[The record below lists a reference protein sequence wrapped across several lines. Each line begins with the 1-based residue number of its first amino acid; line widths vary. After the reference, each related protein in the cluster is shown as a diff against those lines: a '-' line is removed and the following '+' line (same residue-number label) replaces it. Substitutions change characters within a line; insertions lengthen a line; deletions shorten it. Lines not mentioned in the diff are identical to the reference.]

1 MSKPTALITG
11 CSQGGIGDALAHRLV
26 TCGFHV
32 LAAVRNRA
40 KAAHFSEMESIEIVT
55 LDVTS
60 SDSISSLVADHKDRL
75 PDGKLDLLVNNAG
88 FGATGPL
95 IEADMATTKR
105 LFDVNV
111 LGLLAV
117 TQAFAPML
125 IAAKGKVVNI
135 SSVGGMLAMPWS
147 GLYHASKAAVTILS
161 ETLRLELAPLGVTVI
176 TGMLGNIESNF
187 HANDSWQGLP
197 KSSRYKTVESE
208 IAKTAEGKIGPK
220 KEKLDD
226 FARRFVGDVVKGASG
241 QGLVQMEYY
250 VSDLLQALPGKVFP
264 PGAKEYEKSLY
275 SYFSAQKSTLKPA
288 CIVCPHTSA
297 DVATIVSHL
306 VQANQLQG
314 IGSCK
319 FAIRSGGHAC
329 FAGSA
334 NTSNGITIDLR
345 GMNSI
350 KVSEDHSQVCIGTGA
365 SWGEVYRTLD
375 PMGLAVPGGRQSQ
388 VGVGGLTLG
397 GGLSHFSGHAGLVC
411 DAVTEYEVVLA
422 SGSTIRATENDPDYG
437 DLFRALRGGSNNFG
451 IVTRFTFRT
460 FPQGR
465 LWGGTLIYPIETKDQ
480 QLQAFYEYSTSPSC
494 DPNVSLIHSF
504 GMSAERGSGFVNSI
518 VHTKPESEPTV
529 IKPFTSLKPTY
540 LNTLR
545 ELSLTELTVE
555 QDSYNRNGL

>member
-1 MSKPTALITG
+1 
-11 CSQGGIGDALAHRLV
+11 
-26 TCGFHV
+26 
-32 LAAVRNRA
+32 
-40 KAAHFSEMESIEIVT
+40 MEHY
-55 LDVTS
+55 
-60 SDSISSLVADHKDRL
+60 A
-75 PDGKLDLLVNNAG
+75 
-88 FGATGPL
+88 
-95 IEADMATTKR
+95 
-105 LFDVNV
+105 
-111 LGLLAV
+111 
-117 TQAFAPML
+117 
-125 IAAKGKVVNI
+125 
-135 SSVGGMLAMPWS
+135 
-147 GLYHASKAAVTILS
+147 
-161 ETLRLELAPLGVTVI
+161 
-176 TGMLGNIESNF
+176 
-187 HANDSWQGLP
+187 
-197 KSSRYKTVESE
+197 
-208 IAKTAEGKIGPK
+208 
-220 KEKLDD
+220 
-226 FARRFVGDVVKGASG
+226 
-241 QGLVQMEYY
+241 
-250 VSDLLQALPGKVFP
+250 SDLSQALPGKVFP
-264 PGAKEYEKSLY
+264 PGAKEYEESLY
-275 SYFSAQKSTLKPA
+275 SYFSAQESTIRPT
-288 CIVCPHTSA
+288 CIVRPHTAA

-319 FAIRSGGHAC
+319 FAIRSGGHTC
-329 FAGSA
+329 FAESA

-350 KVSEDHSQVCIGTGA
+350 KVSEDLSQVFIGPGA

-375 PMGLAVPGGRQSQ
+375 PKGLAVPGGRQSQ

-397 GGLSHFSGHAGLVC
+397 AKASILTMPGGLSHFSGHAGLVC

-422 SGSTIRATENDPDYG
+422 SGGTVRATENDPDYG

-451 IVTRFTFRT
+451 IVTRFSFRT

-480 QLQAFYEYSTSPSC
+480 QLEAFYNYSTSPSC

-529 IKPFTSLKPTY
+529 TKPFTSLKPTY